1 MYATERNGDDM
12 ENISRE
18 YLLLFNTITDT
29 EQELSWLNRRLILAQ
44 QRAEEL
50 FINGEEAEDSTN
62 VMPTAAGQ

>member
-1 MYATERNGDDM
+1 M

-29 EQELSWLNRRLILAQ
+29 EQELSRLNRRLILAQ

-50 FINGEEAEDSTN
+50 FINGEEAEDSPN